1 MSLHEIIER
10 FTLVSGL
17 EMQDVSR
24 YLTLI
29 SDCKALF
36 DDMIDLELNGSERRR
51 LAHACAV
58 YAYYRI
64 SCMARDGGLQSFKA
78 GDVQIVTDD
87 DCAAALRLWES
98 ERALIADI
106 ISFDDDF
113 AFRSVMI

>member
-10 FTLVSGL
+10 FTLVSGF
-17 EMQDVSR
+17 EMQEASR
-24 YLTLI
+24 YLTLL
-29 SDCKALF
+29 SDCAALF
-36 DDMIDLELNGSERRR
+36 EDKISRALTDSESRR

-78 GDVQIVTDD
+78 GDLQIVTDD
-87 DCAAALRLWES
+87 DCAAARRLWDA
-98 ERALIADI
+98 ERAQIADI

-113 AFRSVMI
+113 AFRSVDV